1 MPTINA
7 IKKVLIANRGEI
19 ACRVIKT
26 LKRLDIDS
34 VAVYSDAD
42 RNSQHVK
49 RAEQSVYLGPSPVNE
64 SYLLKDKLI
73 EAAKR
78 VGADAI
84 HPGYGFLSENAGFA
98 RQCEENG
105 ILFIGPPASA
115 IDAMGS
121 KAAAKE
127 LMKKAQVPL
136 VPGYHDAD
144 QSNERLLTEAK
155 AIGYPVLLKA
165 SMGGG
170 GKGMRLVEKEA
181 DFNAAL
187 EGCRR
192 ESMASF
198 GDDHMLIE
206 KYIMEP
212 RHVEIQVFADRQGN
226 AVYLYERD
234 CSIQRRHQ
242 KVIEEAPAPGVSEAL
257 RDQMGQAAVRAA
269 KAIGYVGAGTI
280 EFLLDANGDFYFM
293 EMNTRLQ
300 VEHPVTELI
309 TRQDLVEWQI
319 RVTEGHDLPKRQHEL
334 QIHGHAFEARIYAE
348 TPENDFLPSTGKI
361 RFLREPE
368 QNRHV
373 RIDTGIVE
381 NDEVTV
387 FYDPMI
393 AKLIVWDHN
402 RDHALHRLQKALQ
415 AYCIDGL
422 NTNIPFLNNVACH
435 SDFENARLSTHFIEQ
450 HYDDLL
456 KVETKTETNHYLY
469 GALFEHLQLEKVA
482 SSGTNNTASDP
493 WKLNNGWQLNDRS
506 VCVYRFNE
514 SNAEGEVAVIEV
526 TVSEQ
531 RDTEQPKIE
540 SSSKRFNVRCGDT
553 AQTLSA
559 ELHGNALTIDQN
571 HTVRLNAVG
580 NGDNIT
586 LFLAGNVIR
595 LARYNPDFDHPHT
608 SDESQLTAP
617 MNGRIVDVL
626 VKTGDSVETGAA
638 LVIMEAMKMEHT
650 IKAAGNGVVGEIF
663 FQPGDLV
670 EEGAELLQVEFE
682 EQE

>member
-73 EAAKR
+73 AAAKR

-127 LMKKAQVPL
+127 LMKEAQVPL

-144 QSNERLLTEAK
+144 QSNERLLAEAK
-155 AIGYPVLLKA
+155 AIGFPVLLKA

-170 GKGMRLVEKEA
+170 GKGMRLVEKES
-181 DFNAAL
+181 DFNASL

-226 AVYLYERD
+226 AVYLFERD

-319 RVTEGHDLPKRQHEL
+319 RVTEGHNLPKQQHEL
-334 QIHGHAFEARIYAE
+334 HIHGHAFEARIYAE

-368 QNRHV
+368 QNQHV

-435 SDFENARLSTHFIEQ
+435 TDFENARLSTHFIEQ

-456 KVETKTETNHYLY
+456 KVETKTEADHYVY
-469 GALFEHLQLEKVA
+469 GALFEHLLLRTQT
-482 SSGTNNTASDP
+482 SNNSLPSDP

-506 VCVYRFNE
+506 ACVYRFNE
-514 SNAEGEVAVIEV
+514 TNAEDEVSVVEV
-526 TVSEQ
+526 SVSEHVNTELMTTNS
-531 RDTEQPKIE
+531 DTKF
-540 SSSKRFNVRCGDT
+540 FNVKCG
-553 AQTLSA
+553 AIEQTVSA
-559 ELHGNALTIDQN
+559 ELLGNVLTVDRD
-571 HTVRLNAVG
+571 HTVRVNAVR
-580 NGDNIT
+580 NEDNIT
-586 LFLAGNVIR
+586 LFLAGKVIR
-595 LARYNPDFDHPHT
+595 LTCYNPDFDHPH
-608 SDESQLTAP
+608 SNDESQLTAP

-626 VKTGDSVETGAA
+626 VKTGDTVESGSA

-650 IKAAGNGVVGEIF
+650 IKAAAKGIVGEVF
-663 FQPGDLV
+663 FQVGDLV